1 MPGIVWIAVIGLLA
15 GIIARFLLPGPNNPQ
30 GFLVTM
36 VIGIVGAFVATFIGQ
51 SIGWYRHD
59 QGAGLIGATLGSI
72 IVLFIWHRLVVQR
85 TVNDPG
91 VTSMAHLNT
100 LFIVSQMLRIPAPAA
115 PTTFGTC
122 EAFTVASVISLN
134 SFMCASVAGPAI
146 PSATSPFFC

>member
-1 MPGIVWIAVIGLLA
+1 MPGIIWIAVIGLLA

-91 VTSMAHLNT
+91 VTNANWPPPRT
-100 LFIVSQMLRIPAPAA
+100 
-115 PTTFGTC
+115 
-122 EAFTVASVISLN
+122 
-134 SFMCASVAGPAI
+134 
-146 PSATSPFFC
+146 

>member
-1 MPGIVWIAVIGLLA
+1 MPGIVWIAIIGLLA

-72 IVLFIWHRLVVQR
+72 IVLFIWHRLVMHRSVR
-85 TVNDPG
+85 DPG
-91 VTSMAHLNT
+91 VTNT
-100 LFIVSQMLRIPAPAA
+100 NWPPPRA
-115 PTTFGTC
+115 
-122 EAFTVASVISLN
+122 
-134 SFMCASVAGPAI
+134 
-146 PSATSPFFC
+146 

>member
-1 MPGIVWIAVIGLLA
+1 MPGIIWIAVIGLLA

-30 GFLVTM
+30 SFLVTM

-91 VTSMAHLNT
+91 VTNANWPPPRT
-100 LFIVSQMLRIPAPAA
+100 
-115 PTTFGTC
+115 
-122 EAFTVASVISLN
+122 
-134 SFMCASVAGPAI
+134 
-146 PSATSPFFC
+146 